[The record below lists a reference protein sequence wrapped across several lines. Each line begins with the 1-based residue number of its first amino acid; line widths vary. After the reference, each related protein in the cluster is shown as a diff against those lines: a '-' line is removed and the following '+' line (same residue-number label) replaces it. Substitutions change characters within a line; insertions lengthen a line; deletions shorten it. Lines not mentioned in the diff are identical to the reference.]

1 MKKVICVTA
10 LVETSPQALPLGAA
24 CIVSAIKSHPFTRDE
39 FDAELFYFSLE
50 DKEIDLEKTAE
61 KILSK
66 NPYSVGFSIYVWN
79 RRILESLCKI
89 LKSKKEDLITFAG
102 GPEVTAHPEIFS
114 SAFDHVTSGAGESDV
129 PLFLSGKNAVC
140 PSDFELTSPYLD
152 GTLDPSDFGGALWEL
167 ARGCPFKCS
176 YCYESKGEKKIKY
189 FSEERLLKELDFF
202 SAKKVPQVFVLD
214 PTYNANRQRALKM
227 LKTIKEKTPDTFY
240 YFEARA
246 EFIDRDLAKAFAEI
260 PCSLQFGLQSSN
272 ENILKNVNRTFN
284 KKQFVKNISLLNE
297 TGAIFGFDL
306 IWGLPGDNYKGFKES
321 IDFALSLYPNNLELF
336 CLSVLPGTALFDDAP
351 KFGLE
356 YMKEPP
362 YNLLRSPTFS
372 ESDMAKAKKIANAV
386 NVFYTEGRAVTWFN
400 AVLYP
405 LKMKATDFFER
416 FADYIKSNS
425 FDCCDFLS
433 IQKAQLDFVKTQYL
447 KKNLKNE
454 ADVAHDLIV
463 LNNAL
468 SECTAS
474 GRESVVE
481 LSFHPDDLM
490 SEYAQDI
497 KFFAANC
504 GRYKNKTKIANNDWK
519 VLKK

>member
-176 YCYESKGEKKIKY
+176 YCYESKGEKK
-189 FSEERLLKELDFF
+189 L
-202 SAKKVPQVFVLD
+202 
-214 PTYNANRQRALKM
+214 
-227 LKTIKEKTPDTFY
+227 
-240 YFEARA
+240 
-246 EFIDRDLAKAFAEI
+246 
-260 PCSLQFGLQSSN
+260 
-272 ENILKNVNRTFN
+272 
-284 KKQFVKNISLLNE
+284 NIS
-297 TGAIFGFDL
+297 AR
-306 IWGLPGDNYKGFKES
+306 
-321 IDFALSLYPNNLELF
+321 
-336 CLSVLPGTALFDDAP
+336 SVF
-351 KFGLE
+351 
-356 YMKEPP
+356 
-362 YNLLRSPTFS
+362 
-372 ESDMAKAKKIANAV
+372 
-386 NVFYTEGRAVTWFN
+386 
-400 AVLYP
+400 
-405 LKMKATDFFER
+405 
-416 FADYIKSNS
+416 
-425 FDCCDFLS
+425 
-433 IQKAQLDFVKTQYL
+433 
-447 KKNLKNE
+447 
-454 ADVAHDLIV
+454 
-463 LNNAL
+463 
-468 SECTAS
+468 
-474 GRESVVE
+474 
-481 LSFHPDDLM
+481 
-490 SEYAQDI
+490 
-497 KFFAANC
+497 
-504 GRYKNKTKIANNDWK
+504 
-519 VLKK
+519 